1 MKTETKKQLKR
12 IAKNYSE
19 YGVTLAQCI
28 EVYNSGIRAGLTEE
42 SAVIGLRLGLSKVY
56 NVHEYFT
63 NEDVAAITGE
73 TVEQVNKRIED
84 NKEELM
90 QNGGIIEV
98 SSTLPGLFQ

>member
-1 MKTETKKQLKR
+1 MKAETKKQLIR

-56 NVHEYFT
+56 NVREYFT
-63 NEDVAAITGE
+63 SEDVAAITGE
-73 TVEQVNKRIED
+73 TVEQINKHIED

-90 QNGGIIEV
+90 QNGSIIEV